1 MIHLR
6 VNGLPTFD
14 ENGLFSGYRGTARDE
29 TNEVDARQEEAAA
42 RALLMDAVESLEDGF
57 ALFDADDRLV
67 LFNTP
72 FGKMVDDAVRDTLI
86 IGNTFEQITTKWAA
100 GGGYDL
106 SESERAEFLKLR
118 MERHRNLPS
127 TNIYHLADGTWV
139 EISERRT
146 SDGGCVLVR
155 HPITELKQIEE
166 ALRASDER
174 MRRLIDIAPE
184 AIIVADETMNIQIF
198 NSGAERAFGYSASE
212 VIGQKVDILMPERF
226 RGGHDGHVK
235 MFVGSEAVERSMGDR
250 STIVGLR
257 KDGEEFPSE
266 AAISKLTT
274 PEGPV
279 FTVMLRDI
287 TSRVRAENELA
298 RARAHLED
306 AIETISQAVS
316 LWSADR
322 KLILFNRKFE
332 EIFNFEGKKVEV
344 GLDFDELV
352 ETALEQGIFS
362 DDPTAA
368 AVYARKRTVVFDLA
382 NGQPITRE
390 AKGGRYYQVLDV
402 RTHDG
407 GVLSVGSDVTDI
419 VRREQFMQEATQH
432 AELANRAKSEFLANM
447 SHELRTP
454 LNAILGFSEILQTE
468 PFGNLGDQ
476 RYKEYISDIH
486 DSGSHLL
493 EIINDI
499 LDLSRIEAGQIS
511 LREEPVDVHEIAER
525 VLTMLRGR
533 ADEGGVEIIDDIS
546 NDLPNLYADARIMR
560 QILVNLISNAV
571 KFTEPDK
578 EVSISAEI
586 NSVGEFVICI
596 CDEGIGIKEEDLE
609 IVLQPF
615 GQADGSLTRSFEGVG
630 LGLPLTRSFVELHG
644 GDLHLE
650 SEVGVG
656 TTVSVAFPANRV
668 MEESGKG

>member
-1 MIHLR
+1 
-6 VNGLPTFD
+6 
-14 ENGLFSGYRGTARDE
+14 
-29 TNEVDARQEEAAA
+29 
-42 RALLMDAVESLEDGF
+42 
-57 ALFDADDRLV
+57 
-67 LFNTP
+67 
-72 FGKMVDDAVRDTLI
+72 
-86 IGNTFEQITTKWAA
+86 
-100 GGGYDL
+100 
-106 SESERAEFLKLR
+106 
-118 MERHRNLPS
+118 
-127 TNIYHLADGTWV
+127 
-139 EISERRT
+139 
-146 SDGGCVLVR
+146 
-155 HPITELKQIEE
+155 
-166 ALRASDER
+166 
-174 MRRLIDIAPE
+174 
-184 AIIVADETMNIQIF
+184 
-198 NSGAERAFGYSASE
+198 
-212 VIGQKVDILMPERF
+212 
-226 RGGHDGHVK
+226 
-235 MFVGSEAVERSMGDR
+235 MGDR

-571 KFTEPDK
+571 KFTNADK
-578 EVSISAEI
+578 EVVVSAEI
-586 NSVGEFVICI
+586 NSAGEFIVCVS
-596 CDEGIGIKEEDLE
+596 DEGIGISEEDQIHVLE
-609 IVLQPF
+609 PF
-615 GQADGSLTRSFEGVG
+615 GQVDGSLTRSFEGVG
-630 LGLPLTRSFVELHG
+630 LGLPLTKSFVELHG

-656 TTVSVAFPANRV
+656 TTVSLAFPPERV
-668 MEESGKG
+668 VEKEK